1 MKSNMQ
7 NYYPRFAVIGAGN
20 GGQAMAAHLAIKGFT
35 VNLYN
40 RTIEKVAHIKQ
51 KGFIS
56 LEGAIKGRGELNIV
70 TDNMKDAIEDTDIIM
85 VTVPASGHRDIAV
98 SCIPYLRDGQIIVLN
113 PGRTGGAL
121 EFFNILKSEGLD
133 KKVVVA
139 ETQTFIYACRIID
152 PGRVKIY
159 SIKNQISLAA
169 LPAEETSRVIR
180 ILSMAYPQFVPASNV
195 LETSLNNIGAVF
207 HPAPTILNCGRIEST
222 KGSFDY
228 YTDGITPSVAKV
240 IEEIDEERIRV
251 AKALGVNTITAQN
264 WLELSYGSSGESL
277 YEAIQNTAGYK
288 GIKAPPTM
296 DVRYIFEDI
305 PESLVPISSMGSML
319 DIDTPTIDSI
329 IQLASTIH
337 DVDYFKIGRNTIN
350 LGIEGLTV
358 DQITDL
364 VNHGE
369 VGELEG
375 VVA

>member
-40 RTIEKVAHIKQ
+40 RTLEKVAHVKQ
-51 KGFIS
+51 KSCIS
-56 LEGAIKGRGELNIV
+56 LEGAIEGCGELNIV
-70 TDNMKDAIEDTDIIM
+70 TDNMGDAIKDTDIIM
-85 VTVPASGHRDIAV
+85 VTVPASGHRDIAI
-98 SCIPYLRDGQIIVLN
+98 SCIPHLRDGQIIVLN

-121 EFFNILKSEGLD
+121 EFFNILKNEGLN
-133 KKVVVA
+133 KNVVVA
-139 ETQTFIYACRIID
+139 EAQTFIYACRITG
-152 PGRVKIY
+152 PSKVKVY

-169 LPAEETSRVIR
+169 LPAKETSRVIR
-180 ILSMAYPQFVPASNV
+180 MLSIAYPQFVPASNV

-207 HPAPTILNCGRIEST
+207 HPAPTLLNCGRIEST
-222 KGSFDY
+222 KGNFDY

-240 IEEIDEERIRV
+240 IEDIDGERIRV
-251 AKALGVNTITAQN
+251 AKALGVNTISAQE
-264 WLELSYGSSGESL
+264 WLELSYGSSGENL
-277 YEAIQNTAGYK
+277 YETIQNTTGYK

-296 DVRYIFEDI
+296 DIRYIFEDI
-305 PESLVPISSMGSML
+305 PESLVPISAMGSMFN
-319 DIDTPTIDSI
+319 IHTPTIDSI

-337 DVDYFKIGRNTIN
+337 EIDYYKIGRNTIN

-369 VGELEG
+369 IGELEG